1 MIPIYSDINKLT
13 KEGYFGEAG
22 ILDFYD
28 GGYRVRIISEDP
40 YLNGTQ
46 YWAKPA
52 IAFPCNLKWGD
63 SVLVAGA
70 GMESLFIIGLING
83 RAGENSMSLKDG
95 TTVKVEGHDSETL
108 KVFSKQGEM
117 IFAYDSETKKSS
129 VHIQKGDLEFITQN
143 GRIDFVASKGI
154 RFFSEHPIEITSLE
168 NIRLVAK
175 KMETLVETIMEKATN
190 VYRAVEKL
198 TQLKTG
204 RMRTLVEG
212 TSHLI
217 TRKAF
222 YKAEEDF
229 KIKGEKIHLG

>member
-1 MIPIYSDINKLT
+1 MIPVYTDINKLT

-28 GGYRVRIISEDP
+28 GGYRVRIVSEDP

-52 IAFPCNLKWGD
+52 TAFPCNLKWGD
-63 SVLVAGA
+63 SVLIAGA

-83 RAGENSMSLKDG
+83 RAIENSMSLKDG

-129 VHIQKGDLEFITQN
+129 VHIQKGDLEFVTQN